1 MLKPPL
7 IIYTDRRMV
16 HGTGGAKLFV
26 NILATLF
33 YTFAVALS
41 GKPPIHY
48 NYYFYL
54 AIICFKN
61 FPVSLVPS
69 GSRTFCPGMPASF
82 SCVTKFGALI
92 WRSSSTV
99 RSVLF
104 EDVSQPSVNLGIFNV
119 RVITV
124 TKSGATVVEVNSTA
138 TVSSIQLSH
147 DDVNLLCIESK
158 NFLIKKEAVIVVLG
172 EYYFTR

>member
-1 MLKPPL
+1 MK
-7 IIYTDRRMV
+7 
-16 HGTGGAKLFV
+16 
-26 NILATLF
+26 
-33 YTFAVALS
+33 
-41 GKPPIHY
+41 
-48 NYYFYL
+48 
-54 AIICFKN
+54 
-61 FPVSLVPS
+61 
-69 GSRTFCPGMPASF
+69 
-82 SCVTKFGALI
+82 
-92 WRSSSTV
+92 
-99 RSVLF
+99 SVLF